1 MNSSDTTRP
10 GRKPTEPAARLPHRA
25 RDGRPATLKIT
36 CTVTRDS
43 PDGRPWPPTEGDV
56 LWRLLRRADECSYWR
71 AIEIRSAATDFIPRQ
86 QSQLK
91 GSEHED
97 EVAIVIR
104 RGHVRASH
112 STAGIQTEMK
122 EV

>member
-1 MNSSDTTRP
+1 MAANGEKRSLETT
-10 GRKPTEPAARLPHRA
+10 
-25 RDGRPATLKIT
+25 AT
-36 CTVTRDS
+36 
-43 PDGRPWPPTEGDV
+43 G
-56 LWRLLRRADECSYWR
+56 WRLQLLARNRACR
-71 AIEIRSAATDFIPRQ
+71 VRSAASDFIPRQ